1 MRNATFFFNSLVF
14 LAFVVWLVNATH
26 KGKYTTH
33 FFYKQPHF
41 RVEPRV
47 AMKIPKMRLKVA
59 MKYFFNIFGIE
70 AQGC

>member
-1 MRNATFFFNSLVF
+1 MARNIPLNGYECGTFHPEI
-14 LAFVVWLVNATH
+14 AIHT
-26 KGKYTTH
+26 

-47 AMKIPKMRLKVA
+47 DIKILKVA
-59 MKYFFNIFGIE
+59 WKLLSIFGIE